1 MYQQL
6 MAPLKETTG
15 GSTNCTVNESYLQYQ
30 LELGTEINMSNVLP
44 QV

>member
-15 GSTNCTVNESYLQYQ
+15 GSTNCTVNESYLQTSQ
-30 LELGTEINMSNVLP
+30 
-44 QV
+44 